1 MSSLIKAKTLEE
13 KRAALIIK
21 YRNLTIDSREKEE
34 GKIVFH
40 LSRGENKFLMHIL
53 LGKSTIGIAYLRELR
68 NELEKHN
75 ATSGII
81 VGDGKYTYSARSS
94 ASDLNL
100 ELIPKTLPN
109 FDITMGKDYWD
120 IENADWIRESDDF
133 GFSNAAVAVPLK
145 LGDRQIV
152 FSGANSRNNI
162 VDLDQNNVFLDPHPG
177 RLPSPYFS
185 SL

>member
-1 MSSLIKAKTLEE
+1 MSSITKAKTLEE

-21 YRNLTIDSREKEE
+21 YRNLTIDSREKDE

-68 NELEKHN
+68 NELEKNN

-94 ASDLNL
+94 ASKLNL
-100 ELIPKTLPN
+100 ELIPKTLPT
-109 FDITMGKDYWD
+109 FDVF
-120 IENADWIRESDDF
+120 EHQL
-133 GFSNAAVAVPLK
+133 VPLHTIVSK
-145 LGDRQIV
+145 EEKEELKKRYHAEPYRFPWIKASDPISIILGAKPGDVLKITQK
-152 FSGANSRNNI
+152 SETAGKYNSYRY
-162 VDLDQNNVFLDPHPG
+162 VV
-177 RLPSPYFS
+177 
-185 SL
+185 